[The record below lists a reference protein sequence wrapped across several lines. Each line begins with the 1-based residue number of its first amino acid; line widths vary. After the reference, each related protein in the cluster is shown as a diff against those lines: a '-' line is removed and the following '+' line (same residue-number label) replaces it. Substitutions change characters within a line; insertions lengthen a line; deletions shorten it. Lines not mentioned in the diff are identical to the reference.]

1 MATVKFRI
9 RPKGNPEKET
19 AIHCYYYH
27 EGIEI
32 EKSTGLKVIPANWA
46 NSRVTTPKNKINK
59 LLAERESALLN
70 LHIDYTGKSNDE
82 LEVMAGSIIKGRPV
96 TKTTEEKKTLIQAVQ
111 LFIAQYERE
120 KETGTVKRYK
130 GLLKKL
136 VGFEAGTERNT
147 APLLFENLDFN
158 FYDAFKKFLYNC
170 YNPVYG
176 GCSLRYDI
184 PTGCYHLIPDLSGD
198 SVGLFDDTVFKYFVN
213 LKTICAWASKRGYA
227 VHPSYKEWE
236 ILKREYP
243 PITLTKDELEAI
255 EALDL
260 PQHLDIAR
268 DYLSLECRT
277 GQRISDLRRFSK
289 ADLNNDVWSF
299 FQKKGNRIK
308 AKHIELPLDGFSFP
322 ALGIL
327 EKYNHELPKIS
338 EQKLNEHIKTV
349 CRMAGITEGIYIE
362 RWAGSRKIRIS
373 GPKWEFISTHTGKK
387 SFITIMASE
396 GVPVSFLSLL
406 TGTSQKTIERHYLG
420 KISLDKV
427 REQLNKGG
435 KKESTMRI
443 AN

>member
-170 YNPVYG
+170 YNPVFGMRFLPVVTISFLTLAVIAWVY
-176 GCSLRYDI
+176 LMTRF
-184 PTGCYHLIPDLSGD
+184 LST
-198 SVGLFDDTVFKYFVN
+198 S
-213 LKTICAWASKRGYA
+213 S
-227 VHPSYKEWE
+227 
-236 ILKREYP
+236 ILKRF
-243 PITLTKDELEAI
+243 
-255 EALDL
+255 
-260 PQHLDIAR
+260 AR
-268 DYLSLECRT
+268 
-277 GQRISDLRRFSK
+277 GLRNAVMRFIH
-289 ADLNNDVWSF
+289 
-299 FQKKGNRIK
+299 RIK
-308 AKHIELPLDGFSFP
+308 NGR
-322 ALGIL
+322 
-327 EKYNHELPKIS
+327 Y
-338 EQKLNEHIKTV
+338 
-349 CRMAGITEGIYIE
+349 
-362 RWAGSRKIRIS
+362 
-373 GPKWEFISTHTGKK
+373 
-387 SFITIMASE
+387 
-396 GVPVSFLSLL
+396 
-406 TGTSQKTIERHYLG
+406 
-420 KISLDKV
+420 
-427 REQLNKGG
+427 
-435 KKESTMRI
+435 
-443 AN
+443 